1 MSDAWEA
8 VIGLE
13 VHAQL
18 KTRSKLFS
26 PCPVAPSDAEGQP
39 ASAPEDVW
47 MADGAQA
54 DEAAEPNLAL
64 DPVTLGL
71 PGTLPVPNAEAIR
84 LAVRLGLAL
93 GCDIDL
99 ASRFDRKHYTYPDLP
114 RGYQITQLHRP
125 ICQGG
130 AVPLGG
136 GRMSRLA
143 RIHLEEDAGKTIHD
157 ARAGLSRVDY
167 TRAGVALVEIVGEP
181 DLRTPEEAVSYL
193 KRLHQ
198 LVTWLGVCD
207 GNMERGNFRCDANV
221 SVRRPGGPLG
231 TRTEIKN
238 VNSFRF
244 VERAIA
250 SEIGRQIAVLEGGGK
265 VTQETRGWD
274 EATGRTRSLRSKE
287 EAHDYRYF
295 PDPDLAPL
303 HLAPAF
309 VEAERA
315 ALPELPHARAARYEA
330 MGVAALDAEVLTQTP
345 ERGLYFEAV
354 VARAGD
360 PKLAANWMLNDLF
373 GALTRAG
380 RDLAD
385 APVTAEA
392 LGALVSLLRDRTL
405 NSKLAKACFAEMF
418 AAPPDRPVSP
428 KAWAAAAGGQIAD
441 EGALV
446 AAIDAVLDRNAPQV
460 AQWVEGKD
468 KVIGFLVGQVMRETK
483 GRAAPD
489 ALNRLL
495 LTRLEARRPS

>member
-26 PCPVAPSDAEGQP
+26 PCPVAYLDDEAPRAMSSEDA
-39 ASAPEDVW
+39 W
-47 MADGAQA
+47 MVDGAE

-71 PGTLPVPNAEAIR
+71 PGTLPVPNAEAVR

-93 GCDIDL
+93 GCEIDL

-125 ICQGG
+125 ICRGG
-130 AVPLGG
+130 AVPLEAGKVA
-136 GRMSRLA
+136 RLA

-181 DLRTPEEAVSYL
+181 DLRTPGEAVTYL

-221 SVRRPGGPLG
+221 SVRRTGAPLG

-250 SEIGRQIAVLEGGGK
+250 SEIARQIAVLEGGGT
-265 VTQETRGWD
+265 VVQETRGWD

-295 PDPDLAPL
+295 PDPDMGPL

-309 VEAERA
+309 VATERA
-315 ALPELPHARAARYEA
+315 SLPELPQARAARYEA
-330 MGVAALDAEVLTQTP
+330 MGVATSDAEVLTQTP
-345 ERGLYFEAV
+345 ERGAFFEAV
-354 VARAGD
+354 AARAGD
-360 PKLAANWMLNDLF
+360 ARLAANWMLNDLF

-385 APVTAEA
+385 SPISAEA
-392 LGALVSLLRDRTL
+392 LGDLVALLRDGTL
-405 NSKLAKACFAEMF
+405 NSKLAKACFTEMC
-418 AAPPDRPVSP
+418 AATPDRPVSP
-428 KAWAAAAGGQIAD
+428 KAWAAAAGGQLAD

-446 AAIDAVLDRNAPQV
+446 AAIDAVLDRNGPQV
-460 AQWVEGKD
+460 AQWLEGRD
-468 KVIGFLVGQVMRETK
+468 KVLGFLVGQVMRETK

-495 LTRLEARRPS
+495 LARLEARRTL

>member
-18 KTRSKLFS
+18 RTASKLFS
-26 PCPVAPSDAEGQP
+26 PCPVA
-39 ASAPEDVW
+39 SAPDRAAEDAAESPDAGLAW
-47 MADGAQA
+47 AE
-54 DEAAEPNLAL
+54 DEEAEPNLAL

-71 PGTLPVPNAEAIR
+71 PGTLPVPNAEAVR

-93 GCDIDL
+93 GCEIDP

-125 ICQGG
+125 ICRGG
-130 AVPLGG
+130 AVPLGD
-136 GRMSRLA
+136 GRVARLA

-181 DLRTPEEAVSYL
+181 DLRSPEEAVTYL

-207 GNMERGNFRCDANV
+207 GHMARGNFRCDANV

-250 SEIGRQIAVLEGGGK
+250 SEIARQIALLEGGGR
-265 VTQETRGWD
+265 VLQETRGWD
-274 EATGRTRSLRSKE
+274 EATGRTRPLRSKE

-295 PDPDLAPL
+295 PDPDMGPIR
-303 HLAPAF
+303 LAPAF
-309 VEAERA
+309 IAAERE
-315 ALPELPHARAARYEA
+315 ALPELPLARAQRYEGLGLSPA
-330 MGVAALDAEVLTQTP
+330 DADTLTQSP
-345 ERGLYFEAV
+345 ERGAFFEAV
-354 VARAGD
+354 AARGGD
-360 PKLAANWMLNDLF
+360 PKLAANWVINDLF
-373 GALTRAG
+373 GALARAG
-380 RDLAD
+380 RDLSASPVGAD
-385 APVTAEA
+385 ALGDLVT
-392 LGALVSLLRDRTL
+392 LLREGRL
-405 NSKLAKACFAEMF
+405 NSRLAKQCFSAMWD
-418 AAPPDRPVSP
+418 APAGVPVSP
-428 KAWAAAAGGQIAD
+428 RAWADAMGGQLHD
-441 EGALV
+441 EGALT
-446 AAIDAVLDRNAPQV
+446 AAIDGVLDRSTAQV
-460 AQWVEGKD
+460 AQWLEGRD
-468 KVIGFLVGQVMRETK
+468 KVLGYLVGQVMRETK

-495 LTRLEARRPS
+495 LARLEARRPA